1 MTTPKLRYQVAA
13 SLDGFVA
20 PLDGSADWLSGYG
33 AGEYDRFIAT
43 IGGII
48 MGRRGFE
55 TELTM
60 GDWAY
65 GHLPVVVMSRGEIE
79 KLPPGVALGRDPA
92 GALAALR
99 ARVAGGDIW
108 LYGGG
113 TIAGAFLD
121 AGLIDRVEVTTV
133 PVVLGAGRSLF
144 AGASHAHKL
153 GLLESRTSGSTVT
166 SAYKLAPTHETP

>member
-1 MTTPKLRYQVAA
+1 MATPLLRYQVAA
-13 SLDGFVA
+13 SLDGFIA

-33 AGEYDRFIAT
+33 AGDYHRFIAT

-48 MGRRGFE
+48 MGRRGYE

-65 GHLPVVVMSRGEIE
+65 DQLPVMVMSRGEIE

-113 TIAGAFLD
+113 TIAGVFLD
-121 AGLIDRVEVTTV
+121 AGLIDRVEITTV

-144 AGASHAHKL
+144 AGASHAHTLILRESGAL
-153 GLLESRTSGSTVT
+153 GSAVT
-166 SAYKLAPTHETP
+166 SIYTKSL